1 MNVYLLKD
9 ISTLIIIHNCIHN
22 CEEEFVREGR
32 RVSPGVSQNLILL
45 ISLPMRE
52 RHFQKQRERERDY
65 SLEETYSSKQKE
77 ANIANKKKPTRRT
90 SLQECHLTVTY
101 YSDCCLFH
109 TRWTV

>member
-9 ISTLIIIHNCIHN
+9 VSTLIIIHN

-52 RHFQKQRERERDY
+52 
-65 SLEETYSSKQKE
+65 
-77 ANIANKKKPTRRT
+77 
-90 SLQECHLTVTY
+90 
-101 YSDCCLFH
+101 
-109 TRWTV
+109 